1 MWVPKHMGIDGNEM
15 DDQLATQG
23 SSHPLIR
30 PQPALGIFAKVATE
44 VIRVRRKE
52 T

>member
-1 MWVPKHMGIDGNEM
+1 MGIDGNEM
-15 DDQLATQG
+15 DDQQATQG
-23 SSHPLIR
+23 SSHPFIG
-30 PQPALGIFAKVATE
+30 PEPALGIVAKIATK

>member
-1 MWVPKHMGIDGNEM
+1 MGIDGNEM
-15 DDQLATQG
+15 DDQRATQG
-23 SSHPLIR
+23 SLHPLIG
-30 PQPALGIFAKVATE
+30 PEPALGISAKAANE